1 MVRPKI
7 GCLLCLSLSAWAHA
21 GGIMLDEIGTDNT
34 GLVNAGSAAR
44 AQGPATIA
52 SNPAGLGFLDGT
64 QVGAGAQLLFG
75 DLGFARD
82 SSTTSTGGNGGNAL
96 PLIPGANFFV
106 SHRVDE
112 RWRLGLGFYGDFGL
126 ALDYDDDWAGRYQAQ
141 NPSIIGVSLVPSA
154 SYRVNDEWSLGLGL
168 RAMYAMLD
176 TEAAINRAPFGL
188 LDRADGQFTYKDR
201 TWGYGARVGV
211 IHAPRPGTRIG
222 LAYSSSID
230 LSFDDR
236 LHIDGAGPALARLD
250 GAKLRLDM
258 TVPQTVT
265 LSLYQQVDE
274 QWAVLATLGWQD
286 WSELGEIGVAVDTT
300 AGSARSRTIDAALWT
315 IAAVLGFPG
324 VAVGIVLVAMVAFW
338 RGTGAH
344 KDRTRQAG
352 GRPLLPVGHLGME
365 LALEESGDASKLV
378 LDGAGHAG
386 QTVGLQLGQ
395 ADHAI
400 GIQDAVGEDE
410 RVAEVGALA
419 VVGVLAVDPSS
430 PRSGGAFLGDRARI
444 DPAPDD
450 EGLFVRSMASG
461 GELGGLARAALSAV
475 EHLVGFPGAFC
486 PLSKGA
492 S

>member
-1 MVRPKI
+1 
-7 GCLLCLSLSAWAHA
+7 
-21 GGIMLDEIGTDNT
+21 MLDEIGTDNT

-176 TEAAINRAPFGL
+176 SEAAIDRAPFAL

-300 AGSARSRTIDAALWT
+300 AGSARSRTIDANYKDTWQLALGTQYRASPQLLWNAG
-315 IAAVLGFPG
+315 IAYDSSAVSDS
-324 VAVGIVLVAMVAFW
+324 ARTVLLPMAASW
-338 RGTGAH
+338 RLGTGATYRLAR
-344 KDRTRQAG
+344 DTDLNVSWDLIWFGDMPVDQT
-352 GRPLLPVGHLGME
+352 RPLSGERLSGEFRNAWVQT
-365 LALEESGDASKLV
+365 LAG
-378 LDGAGHAG
+378 
-386 QTVGLQLGQ
+386 
-395 ADHAI
+395 
-400 GIQDAVGEDE
+400 
-410 RVAEVGALA
+410 
-419 VVGVLAVDPSS
+419 
-430 PRSGGAFLGDRARI
+430 
-444 DPAPDD
+444 
-450 EGLFVRSMASG
+450 SMTW
-461 GELGGLARAALSAV
+461 R
-475 EHLVGFPGAFC
+475 F
-486 PLSKGA
+486 
-492 S
+492 